1 MTYRTR
7 TLARLGLLAAPLFLA
22 AGCATE
28 EPAPEVE
35 VAETE
40 IAETAAEEPVHW
52 TYSGERGPEN
62 WGALSPEFAV
72 CETGTMQSPINLA
85 DATRTEL
92 PDPQFNYEPTPLEI
106 VNKGHTLQVEYE
118 PGSAI
123 TVGGTRYELLQFH
136 FHTPS
141 EHRLQGE
148 EFPAE
153 LHLVHRGPGGEL
165 AVVGV
170 LIERGNENA
179 ALEPVLNNLP
189 ETPGEEQQVAS
200 VRINAEDL
208 LPADGQHYRYAGSLT
223 TPPCTEG
230 VKWFVL
236 DEPIELSA
244 EQIEALRSVIST
256 SNRPVQPL
264 GSRELRLDV

>member
-1 MTYRTR
+1 MMYRTR
-7 TLARLGLLAAPLFLA
+7 TVARLGLLAAPLFLA
-22 AGCATE
+22 IGCATE

-40 IAETAAEEPVHW
+40 TTESAAEELRHW
-52 TYSGERGPEN
+52 TYSGEGGPEN
-62 WGALSPEFAV
+62 WGTLSPEFAL
-72 CETGTMQSPINLA
+72 CETGTMQSPINLV

-92 PDPQFNYEPTPLEI
+92 PDPEFNYEPTPLEI
-106 VNKGHTLQVEYE
+106 VNLGHTIQVNYE

-141 EHRLQGE
+141 EHRLRGE

-165 AVVGV
+165 AVIGV
-170 LIERGNENA
+170 LIERGSENA
-179 ALEPVLNNLP
+179 ALEPVWNHLP
-189 ETPGEEQQVAS
+189 ETPGEELEVPSVQVDVEA
-200 VRINAEDL
+200 L
-208 LPADGQHYRYAGSLT
+208 LPAGGQHYRYAGSLT

-230 VKWFVL
+230 VEWFVL
-236 DEPIELSA
+236 EEPIELSA
-244 EQIEALRSVIST
+244 EQIDALHSIITT

-264 GSRELRLDV
+264 GSRELRLDM